1 MMESNHFETESD
13 IIEGC
18 ILGNPRMQRILY
30 EKFSAKM
37 YALCIRYADNVDD
50 AQDILQD
57 GFVKVFGNIGK
68 FKGSGSFEGW
78 IRRIMVNTAIEHFRK
93 KNILQAID
101 EKTEN
106 QLADEHSNIFNLLET
121 KELLEIIKS
130 MPAGYRT
137 VFNLYAVEGYTHKE
151 IAAMMNLNEG
161 TSKSQYA
168 RAKSWLQEK
177 IKKMQLK

>member
-1 MMESNHFETESD
+1 MESNHFESESD

-18 ILGNPRMQRILY
+18 ILGNPRMQRMLY
-30 EKFSAKM
+30 EKFSPKM
-37 YALCIRYADNVDD
+37 YALCIRYAGNTDD

-57 GFVKVFGNIGK
+57 GFVKVFGNIAR
-68 FKGSGSFEGW
+68 FKGTGSFEGW
-78 IRRIMVNTAIEHFRK
+78 IRRIIVNTAIEHFRK
-93 KNILQAID
+93 KNTLQVID
-101 EKTEN
+101 EHTEN
-106 QLADEHSNIFNLLET
+106 QLADDHTNIFNLFEA

-151 IAAMMNLNEG
+151 IATMMNLTEG

-168 RAKSWLQEK
+168 RAKNWLQER
-177 IKKMQLK
+177 IKKLQLK

>member
-1 MMESNHFETESD
+1 
-13 IIEGC
+13 
-18 ILGNPRMQRILY
+18 
-30 EKFSAKM
+30 M
-37 YALCIRYADNVDD
+37 YALCIRYAGNTDD

-57 GFVKVFGNIGK
+57 GFVKVYSNIGK
-68 FKGSGSFEGW
+68 YKGTGSFEGW
-78 IRRIMVNTAIEHFRK
+78 IRRIIVNTAIEHFRK
-93 KNILQAID
+93 KNMLYSID
-101 EKTEN
+101 EKTEI
-106 QLADEHSNIFNLLET
+106 QLADENTNIFNQLEA

-151 IAAMMNLNEG
+151 IASMMNLTEG

>member
-1 MMESNHFETESD
+1 MESNHFESESD

-18 ILGNPRMQRILY
+18 ILGNPRMQRMLY
-30 EKFSAKM
+30 EKFSPKM
-37 YALCIRYADNVDD
+37 YALCIRYAGNTDD

-57 GFVKVFGNIGK
+57 GFVKVFGNIAR
-68 FKGSGSFEGW
+68 FKGTGSFEGW
-78 IRRIMVNTAIEHFRK
+78 IRRIIVNTAIEHFRK
-93 KNILQAID
+93 KNTLQVID
-101 EKTEN
+101 EHTEN
-106 QLADEHSNIFNLLET
+106 QLADDHANIFNLLEA

-151 IAAMMNLNEG
+151 IATMMNLTEG

-168 RAKSWLQEK
+168 RAKNWLQER
-177 IKKMQLK
+177 IKKLQLK

>member
-1 MMESNHFETESD
+1 MESNHFESESD

-18 ILGNPRMQRILY
+18 ILGNPRLQRMLY
-30 EKFSAKM
+30 EKFSPKM
-37 YALCIRYADNVDD
+37 YALCIRYAGNTDD

-57 GFVKVFGNIGK
+57 GFVKVYSNIGK
-68 FKGSGSFEGW
+68 YKGTGSFEGW
-78 IRRIMVNTAIEHFRK
+78 IRRIIVNTAIEHFRK
-93 KNILQAID
+93 KNMLYSID
-101 EKTEN
+101 EKTEI
-106 QLADEHSNIFNLLET
+106 QLADENTNIFNQLEA

-151 IAAMMNLNEG
+151 IASMMNLTEG

>member
-1 MMESNHFETESD
+1 MESNHFESESD

-18 ILGNPRMQRILY
+18 ILGNPRMQRMLY
-30 EKFSAKM
+30 EKFSPKM
-37 YALCIRYADNVDD
+37 YALCIRYAGNTDD

-57 GFVKVFGNIGK
+57 GFVKVFGNIAK
-68 FKGSGSFEGW
+68 FKGTGSFEGW
-78 IRRIMVNTAIEHFRK
+78 IRRIIVNTAIEHFRK
-93 KNILQAID
+93 KNMLYAID
-101 EKTEN
+101 EKTEI
-106 QLADEHSNIFNLLET
+106 QLADENTNIFNQLEA

-137 VFNLYAVEGYTHKE
+137 VFNLYAIEGYTHKE
-151 IAAMMNLNEG
+151 IATMMNLTEG

>member
-1 MMESNHFETESD
+1 MESNHFESESD

-18 ILGNPRMQRILY
+18 ILGNPRMQRMLY
-30 EKFSAKM
+30 EKFSPKM
-37 YALCIRYADNVDD
+37 YALCIRYAGNTDD

-57 GFVKVFGNIGK
+57 GFVKVFGNIAR
-68 FKGSGSFEGW
+68 FKGTGSFEGW
-78 IRRIMVNTAIEHFRK
+78 IRRIIVNTAIEHFRK
-93 KNILQAID
+93 KNTLQVID
-101 EKTEN
+101 EHTEN
-106 QLADEHSNIFNLLET
+106 QLADDHTNIFNLLEA

-151 IAAMMNLNEG
+151 IATMMNLTEG

-168 RAKSWLQEK
+168 RAKNWLQER
-177 IKKMQLK
+177 IKKLQLK

>member
-1 MMESNHFETESD
+1 MESNHFESESD

-18 ILGNPRMQRILY
+18 ILGNPRMQRMLY
-30 EKFSAKM
+30 EKFSPKM
-37 YALCIRYADNVDD
+37 YALCIRYAGNTDD

-57 GFVKVFGNIGK
+57 GFVKVFGNIAR
-68 FKGSGSFEGW
+68 FKGTGSFEGW
-78 IRRIMVNTAIEHFRK
+78 IRRIIVNTAIEHFRK
-93 KNILQAID
+93 KNTLQVID
-101 EKTEN
+101 EHTEN
-106 QLADEHSNIFNLLET
+106 QLADDHTNIFNLLEA

-151 IAAMMNLNEG
+151 IAAMMNLTEG

-168 RAKSWLQEK
+168 RAKSWLQER
-177 IKKMQLK
+177 IKKLQLK

>member
-1 MMESNHFETESD
+1 MESNHFESESD

-18 ILGNPRMQRILY
+18 IFGNPRMQRMLY
-30 EKFSAKM
+30 EKYSPKM
-37 YALCIRYADNVDD
+37 YALCIRYAGNTDD

-57 GFVKVFGNIGK
+57 GFVKVFSNIGK
-68 FKGSGSFEGW
+68 YKGTGSFEGW
-78 IRRIMVNTAIEHFRK
+78 IRRIIVNTAIEHFRK
-93 KNILQAID
+93 KNMLQVID
-101 EKTEN
+101 EKTET
-106 QLADEHSNIFNLLET
+106 QLADENTNIFNQLEA

-130 MPAGYRT
+130 MPSGYRT

-151 IAAMMNLNEG
+151 IATMMNLTEG

>member
-1 MMESNHFETESD
+1 
-13 IIEGC
+13 
-18 ILGNPRMQRILY
+18 
-30 EKFSAKM
+30 M
-37 YALCIRYADNVDD
+37 YALCIRYAGNTDD

-57 GFVKVFGNIGK
+57 GFVKVFGNIAK
-68 FKGSGSFEGW
+68 FKGTGSFEGW
-78 IRRIMVNTAIEHFRK
+78 IRRIIVNTAIEHFRK
-93 KNILQAID
+93 KNMLYAID
-101 EKTEN
+101 EKTEI
-106 QLADEHSNIFNLLET
+106 QLADENTNIFNQLEA

-137 VFNLYAVEGYTHKE
+137 VFNLYAIEGYTHKE
-151 IAAMMNLNEG
+151 IATMMNLTEG

>member
-1 MMESNHFETESD
+1 MESNHFESESD

-18 ILGNPRMQRILY
+18 ILGNPRMQRMLY
-30 EKFSAKM
+30 EKFSPKM
-37 YALCIRYADNVDD
+37 YALCIRYAGNTDD

-57 GFVKVFGNIGK
+57 GFVKVYSNISK
-68 FKGSGSFEGW
+68 YKGTGSFEGW
-78 IRRIMVNTAIEHFRK
+78 IRRIIVNTAIEHFRK
-93 KNILQAID
+93 KNMLYAID
-101 EKTEN
+101 EKTEI
-106 QLADEHSNIFNLLET
+106 QLADENSNVFNQLEA

-151 IAAMMNLNEG
+151 IATMMNLTEG

>member
-18 ILGNPRMQRILY
+18 VLGNPRMQRILY
-30 EKFSAKM
+30 ETFSAKM
-37 YALCIRYADNVDD
+37 YALCIRYADNTDD

-68 FKGSGSFEGW
+68 FKGTGSFEGW

-93 KNILQAID
+93 KNTLQAID

-168 RAKSWLQEK
+168 RAKLWLQEK

>member
-1 MMESNHFETESD
+1 MESNHFESESD

-30 EKFSAKM
+30 EKFSPKM
-37 YALCIRYADNVDD
+37 YALCIRYAGNTDD

-57 GFVKVFGNIGK
+57 GFVKVFGNIAR
-68 FKGSGSFEGW
+68 FKGTGSFEGW
-78 IRRIMVNTAIEHFRK
+78 IRRIIVNTAIEHFRK
-93 KNILQAID
+93 KNTLQVID
-101 EKTEN
+101 EHTEN
-106 QLADEHSNIFNLLET
+106 QLADDHTNIFNLLEA
-121 KELLEIIKS
+121 KELLEVIKS

-151 IAAMMNLNEG
+151 IAAMMNLTEG

-168 RAKSWLQEK
+168 RAKSWLQER
-177 IKKMQLK
+177 IKKLQLK

>member
-1 MMESNHFETESD
+1 MESNHSETESD

-18 ILGNPRMQRILY
+18 ILGNPRMQRLLY
-30 EKFSAKM
+30 ERFSGKM
-37 YALCIRYADNVDD
+37 YALCIRYAGNTDD

-57 GFVKVFGNIGK
+57 GFVKVFVNIGK
-68 FKGSGSFEGW
+68 YKGTGSFEGW
-78 IRRIMVNTAIEHFRK
+78 IRKIIVNTAIEHFRK
-93 KNILQAID
+93 KNNLYAID

-106 QLADEHSNIFNLLET
+106 KIADENTNIFNLVEA

-130 MPAGYRT
+130 MPTGYRT

-151 IAAMMNLNEG
+151 IALMMNINEG

-177 IKKMQLK
+177 IKEMQLK

>member
-1 MMESNHFETESD
+1 MESNHFESESD

-18 ILGNPRMQRILY
+18 ILGNPRMQRMLY
-30 EKFSAKM
+30 EKFSPKM
-37 YALCIRYADNVDD
+37 YALCIRYAGNTDD

-57 GFVKVFGNIGK
+57 GFVKVFGNIAR
-68 FKGSGSFEGW
+68 FKGTGSFEGW
-78 IRRIMVNTAIEHFRK
+78 IRRIIVNTAIEHFRK
-93 KNILQAID
+93 KNTLQVID
-101 EKTEN
+101 EHTEN
-106 QLADEHSNIFNLLET
+106 QLADDHTNIFNLLEA

-151 IAAMMNLNEG
+151 IAAMMNLTEG

-168 RAKSWLQEK
+168 RAKNWLQER
-177 IKKMQLK
+177 IKKLQLK

>member
-1 MMESNHFETESD
+1 
-13 IIEGC
+13 
-18 ILGNPRMQRILY
+18 
-30 EKFSAKM
+30 
-37 YALCIRYADNVDD
+37 
-50 AQDILQD
+50 
-57 GFVKVFGNIGK
+57 
-68 FKGSGSFEGW
+68 
-78 IRRIMVNTAIEHFRK
+78 MVNTAIEHFRK
-93 KNILQAID
+93 KNTLQAID

-151 IAAMMNLNEG
+151 IAVMMNLNEG

-168 RAKSWLQEK
+168 RAKLWLQEK